1 MSSLDSSSQRTLER
15 TRKGRF
21 LVSPGAHVLRRLLS
35 RLHVGRLVVQLP
47 SGESCEGR
55 GPVPGPEAS
64 LRIVHH
70 RALRRLFSRGD
81 VGLAEGFIEGDW
93 TSPDLVALMR
103 LAAANSPHI
112 GAFVSGSPIFRL
124 LNRMQLRFKSNSRRG
139 SRSNIMS
146 HYDLGNEFF
155 QLWLDPTLLYSSAVW
170 HEDTPDLESAQQNK
184 LARIVESLGIRG
196 GEHVLEIGCGWGAL
210 ARRLVEAGAGRVT
223 GLTLSPSQLAFAQ
236 KSLAGVEA
244 GEKVD
249 LRLQDYRDV
258 SGQFDR
264 VVSIEMIE
272 AVGEAYWPA
281 YFGKIAQVL
290 KSGGRALIQ
299 AITIEDERFDDYRA
313 RPDFIQRHIFPG
325 GFLPCP
331 TAMAQQAERAGLRLV
346 SVENFGLSYAKTLAE
361 WRRRFEA
368 RRDEV
373 AAQGFDERFQRLW
386 TYYLCYCEAAFR
398 EKATDVGF
406 YLLEKTGASA

>member
-1 MSSLDSSSQRTLER
+1 MSSLDTSSQAPLER
-15 TRKGRF
+15 TRQGRF
-21 LVSPGAHVLRRLLS
+21 FASPHAHVLRGLLS
-35 RLHVGRLVVQLP
+35 RLQVGRLVVQLP
-47 SGESCEGR
+47 SGEILEAR
-55 GPVPGPEAS
+55 GPVSGPEAH
-64 LRIVHH
+64 LHIVDH
-70 RALRRLFSRGD
+70 RALRRLISRGD

-93 TSPDLVALMR
+93 TSPDLVAVMR
-103 LAAANSPHI
+103 LAAANSPYI
-112 GAFVSGSPIFRL
+112 GAFVSGSPVFRL
-124 LNRMQLRFKSNSRRG
+124 LNRLQLRFKANSRRG

-155 QLWLDPTLLYSSAVW
+155 QLWLDPTLLYSSALW
-170 HEDTPDLESAQQNK
+170 HEDTPDLENAQQNK
-184 LARIVESLGIRG
+184 LARIVEALGIRG
-196 GEHVLEIGCGWGAL
+196 GEDVLEIGCGWGAL

-223 GLTLSPSQLAFAQ
+223 GLTLSPAQLAYAQ
-236 KSLAGVEA
+236 NSLAGAE
-244 GEKVD
+244 GSEKVE

-258 SGQFDR
+258 CGQFDR

-299 AITIEDERFDDYRA
+299 AITIEDSRFEDYRA
-313 RPDFIQRHIFPG
+313 RPDFIQRHVFPG

-331 TAMAQQAERAGLRLV
+331 SAMAQQAARAGLRLV

-361 WRRRFEA
+361 WRERFEA

-406 YLLEKTGASA
+406 YLLEKTGVSA

>member
-1 MSSLDSSSQRTLER
+1 MSSLDTSSRRRLEH
-15 TRKGRF
+15 TRRGRF
-21 LVSPGAHVLRRLLS
+21 LASPHAHVLRRLLS
-35 RLHVGRLVVQLP
+35 RLHVGRLVVELP
-47 SGESCEGR
+47 SGEICDAR
-55 GPVPGPEAS
+55 GPVAGPEAS

-81 VGLAEGFIEGDW
+81 VGFAEGFIEGDW
-93 TSPDLVALMR
+93 TTPDLLELMR
-103 LAAANSPHI
+103 LAAANSPHM
-112 GAFVSGSPIFRL
+112 GADVSGSPIFRL
-124 LNRMQLRFKSNSRRG
+124 FNRLQLRFRANSRRG
-139 SRSNIMS
+139 SRGNIMS

-155 QLWLDPTLLYSSAVW
+155 QLWLDPTLLYSSALW
-170 HEDTPDLESAQQNK
+170 HEDTADLETAQQNK
-184 LARIVESLGIRG
+184 LARIVERLEIHG
-196 GEHVLEIGCGWGAL
+196 GESVLEIGCGWGAL
-210 ARRLVEAGAGRVT
+210 ARRLVEAGARRVT
-223 GLTLSPSQLAFAQ
+223 GLTLSPAQLAHARE
-236 KSLAGVEA
+236 SLAGFDG
-244 GEKVD
+244 GEKIE

-258 SGQFDR
+258 ASPFDR

-290 KSGGRALIQ
+290 KPGGRALIQ
-299 AITIEDERFDDYRA
+299 AITIADARFADYRA

-331 TAMAQQAERAGLRLV
+331 SAMAEQAARAGLRLAG
-346 SVENFGLSYAKTLAE
+346 VENFGLSYAKTLAE

-368 RRDEV
+368 RREEV

-386 TYYLCYCEAAFR
+386 TYYLCYCEAGFR

-406 YLLEKTGASA
+406 YLLEKTGERA